1 MAAEQVEELRLQRRA
16 GPPGVEV
23 GEERILGF
31 LEHDRGVEPRGQPLG
46 ERRLADCASA
56 PPAVVVPEAPTA
68 IAWEEKLAWIMRL
81 EDQRRLRDPDS
92 PSPARLSPA
101 TARQPAMMAPAPPTD
116 LIRLLQDEEAR
127 VRRRAAL
134 AVGRVGLAEG
144 VAPLAARLRDE
155 EAEVRQMAAF
165 ALGLIGDGAARPAL
179 RDALGDADP
188 IVQGRAAEALG
199 RIGAVDD
206 ADAVGAMV
214 RAHVQGG
221 AIAGLDPDDL
231 RYPLAPRT
239 EAVRLGTYAL
249 ARMQSFEALAAA
261 VLDASGQPLARWWP
275 VAYALQEVGDA
286 RAAAAL
292 QTLVSVPSRHTAS
305 FAIRGL
311 VTIGA
316 PETALLLRQ
325 IVERRLVP
333 PAVVMQAVRGLGTLA
348 DEAAVPLLASLV
360 LDRDEDDNLRLEA
373 MTALGSVAS
382 EETIDLLLDLLLDD
396 SPLVRAAVIRTLARV
411 APDAFTAVLSGL
423 DPDPDW
429 RVRRALATALGTLS
443 PERGRVLLRELLGD
457 SDQRVVPAALAAMA
471 EARTPGVEALLIER
485 LAADDFM
492 VRTTAASALADLG
505 VTEAVPA
512 LQRAYRDGV
521 GDSTYVARAAMLT
534 ALRRLDPGGSRDLL
548 ESALRDREWAVR
560 LRAATLLRELGVAD
574 ASVDDLIRPAS
585 AGRRPD
591 DPEWRA
597 LGSPRF
603 SPRVYLDT
611 ERGTIEI
618 ELFVIDAPLTV
629 ANFIALARS
638 GSSTTAWRCT
648 AWCPTSSRS
657 TATRAATARAGPAT
671 RSATRSTCGP
681 TCAAPSAWPSTGPDT
696 GGSQYFIT
704 HSPQPHLDGRYT
716 VFGQRGA
723 RGRAQS
729 GDRASAG

>member
-1 MAAEQVEELRLQRRA
+1 MSAADVRMLSM
-16 GPPGVEV
+16 PP
-23 GEERILGF
+23 L
-31 LEHDRGVEPRGQPLG
+31 P
-46 ERRLADCASA
+46 RRLAAVARWLRGRSLATVVLAAGCASS
-56 PPAVVVPEAPTA
+56 PPAVVVPAAAPTA
-68 IAWEEKLAWIMRL
+68 IAWEDTLAWIMRL
-81 EDQRRLRDPDS
+81 EDQRLLRDPD
-92 PSPARLSPA
+92 PPAAARLSPA
-101 TARQPAMMAPAPPTD
+101 TARQPAVMASAPPTD

-134 AVGRVGLAEG
+134 AVGRVGQAEG
-144 VAPLAARLRDE
+144 VAPLAELLRDE
-155 EAEVRQMAAF
+155 EVEVRQMAAF

-199 RIGAVDD
+199 RIGAVND

-221 AIAGLDPDDL
+221 AMAGLDPDDL
-231 RYPLAPRT
+231 RHPLAPRT

-249 ARMQSFEALAAA
+249 ARLQSFEALAAA
-261 VLDASGQPLARWWP
+261 VLDPNGQPLARWWP
-275 VAYALQEVGDA
+275 VAYALQQVGDA

-311 VTIGA
+311 VAIGA
-316 PETALLLRQ
+316 PETAPLLRQ
-325 IVERRLVP
+325 IVEQRLLP
-333 PAVVMQAVRGLGTLA
+333 PAVVLQAVRGLGTLA
-348 DEAAVPLLASLV
+348 DEAAVPLLAGLV

-382 EETIDLLLDLLLDD
+382 EETTDLLLDLLLDD
-396 SPLVRAAVIRTLARV
+396 SPLVRATVIRTLARV

-429 RVRRALATALGTLS
+429 RVRRDLATALGTLA

-457 SDQRVVPAALAAMA
+457 SDQRVVPAAIAAMA

-492 VRTTAASALADLG
+492 VRTAAASALADLG
-505 VTEAVPA
+505 VTDAVPA

-534 ALRRLDPGGSRDLL
+534 ALRRLDPGGSRELL

-560 LRAATLLRELGVAD
+560 LRAATLLRELGAAD

-597 LGSPRF
+597 LGAPRF
-603 SPRVYLDT
+603 SPRAYLDT
-611 ERGTIEI
+611 ARGTIEI

-629 ANFIALARS
+629 ANFVALARR
-638 GSSTTAWRCT
+638 GFYNGMPVHRVVPDFVMQHGDPRGDGEGGPGYTIRDEINQRPFLRGTVGMALDWEDTA
-648 AWCPTSSRS
+648 AASTSSR
-657 TATRAATARAGPAT
+657 TRRSRTSMAAT
-671 RSATRSTCGP
+671 RS
-681 TCAAPSAWPSTGPDT
+681 
-696 GGSQYFIT
+696 
-704 HSPQPHLDGRYT
+704 
-716 VFGQRGA
+716 
-723 RGRAQS
+723 S
-729 GDRASAG
+729 GTW